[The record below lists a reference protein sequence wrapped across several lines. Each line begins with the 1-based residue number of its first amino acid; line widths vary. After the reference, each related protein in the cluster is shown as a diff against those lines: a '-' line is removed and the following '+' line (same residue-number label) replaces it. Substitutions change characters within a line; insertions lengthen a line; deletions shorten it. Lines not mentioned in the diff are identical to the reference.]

1 MYKLY
6 LNDLLLPVAPSKITT
21 KYGTKNKVATLIN
34 EGEINIL
41 KTPGLTEI
49 SFDILL
55 PQQEYPF
62 AVYEN
67 GFREAQYFI
76 KRLSEMKELNKPIYL
91 KILRTGINGIKTF
104 DTVDFK
110 CTIENYSQNE
120 DANNLFD
127 ITITISFKQYRDY
140 GTEKYTLDSNG
151 KAILEKNRPTDKVIP
166 TPAKPVQ
173 HIVIA
178 DDLYYGLW
186 GICQKAYGDGSKCI
200 EIAQLNKIA
209 NPNKLEIGQVI
220 ILV

>member
-1 MYKLY
+1 MHKIY

-49 SFDILL
+49 SFEVLL
-55 PQQEYPF
+55 PGQEYPF

-67 GFREAQYFI
+67 GFREAQYFLN
-76 KRLSEMKELNKPIYL
+76 RLSEMKELNKPIYL

-110 CTIENYSQNE
+110 CTIENYSQVE
-120 DANNLFD
+120 DANKLFD
-127 ITITISFKQYRDY
+127 ITISVSFKQYRDY
-140 GTEKYTLDSNG
+140 GTEKYILDANG
-151 KAILEKNRPTDKVIP
+151 KAVLKKDRPADKVIP
-166 TPAKPVQ
+166 TPSKPVQ
-173 HIVIA
+173 HLVTS

-186 GICQKAYGDGSKCI
+186 GICRNAYGEGSKCR
-200 EIAQLNKIA
+200 EIAELNKIV
-209 NPNKLEIGQVI
+209 NPNKLEVGQVI